1 MDLLFIYT
9 AIRAALTDVRSLAA
23 RHKPVV
29 VAALV
34 AAVVVVAILVFG
46 GDLLGVLLVSA
57 IAALIS
63 ANAFWWWFHDREQ
76 QARIRNLA
84 RQRREQAWVVAHL
97 EKRALLA
104 EQAFG
109 RLFAER
115 ERDRADIAATLAK
128 RMGDQP

>member
-9 AIRAALTDVRSLAA
+9 AIRAALTDVRHLAV

-34 AAVVVVAILVFG
+34 AAVVVVAILLFG

-76 QARIRNLA
+76 QARIRNLDWRRHRASQDATYWQEQAYIAEKTVERMLA
-84 RQRREQAWVVAHL
+84 RQDV
-97 EKRALLA
+97 
-104 EQAFG
+104 
-109 RLFAER
+109 
-115 ERDRADIAATLAK
+115 DRAEIAATLAK